1 MLLAALCLAQS
12 ALAEAEQSRKSLLPP
27 DAVTRL
33 SLAGQAQ
40 LGRLSVEPATG
51 APASQVARLETTAR
65 TQNDWDVSA
74 TVSIPEPLAKGDVL
88 LLTFYARAAKGQPE
102 TGEARFAVDVQ
113 TNGPSYAKS
122 VTRYFG
128 VGSTWQRCETPL
140 VVAHATPAGG
150 SNVSFRL
157 GFGAQI
163 VEIAGLELW
172 RYPEGT
178 KVQDLPWSAT
188 RYAGD
193 EPNAAWRAEAEK
205 RIEALRKGEAAIRV
219 TGADGK
225 PIAGAKVEFQMKRHA
240 FGFGSAVDAGTLFLE
255 GSDGDRYR
263 KTVIENY
270 GLATIENHLKWPF
283 WEDWGRKDGLRA
295 LDWLR
300 EKGLLVR
307 GHTLI
312 WPGWK
317 EMPKDMPSL
326 ESDPVAL
333 RKRVQTHFEDIL
345 GVTRGKIVEWD
356 VMNEPY
362 AQNDMMRILGWTE
375 MGEWF
380 RMAKRLE
387 PNARL
392 AVNDYPLP
400 DSLGGGSAHL
410 NHYAGVVERLLA
422 EKAPVEAIGFQGHFG
437 DNVVPPERLLGG
449 LDRFAK
455 YGLPIVI
462 TEFDINT
469 KDEDLQARYMRDFLT
484 ACFSHPSVDTLVIW
498 GFWEGRHWFPDAG
511 LYRRDWSLRPQG
523 QVWLD
528 LVKKRWWTNAVQ
540 ASDSRGESRVSGF
553 FGDYEVVVSAPG
565 YKPERVEVGHTKSS
579 PLSRTVV
586 LERS

>member
-1 MLLAALCLAQS
+1 MQLAM
-12 ALAEAEQSRKSLLPP
+12 
-27 DAVTRL
+27 
-33 SLAGQAQ
+33 AGQTQ
-40 LGRLSVEPATG
+40 LGKLSVADLPSGSYGIA
-51 APASQVARLETTAR
+51 AKLETLAKTP
-65 TQNDWDVSA
+65 NDWDVSA
-74 TVSIPEPLAKGDVL
+74 AVSIPEPLAKGDVL
-88 LLTFYARAAKGQPE
+88 LLTFHARAIKGQPE

-157 GFGAQI
+157 GFGPQV
-163 VEIAGLELW
+163 VEVAGLELW

-178 KVQDLPWSAT
+178 QVQDLPRSVT

-193 EPNAAWRAEAEK
+193 EPNARWRTEADK
-205 RIEALRKGEAAIRV
+205 RIETLRKGEATIRV
-219 TGADGK
+219 TQADGK

-255 GSDGDRYR
+255 GPDADRYR
-263 KTVIENY
+263 KTVLENY
-270 GLATIENHLKWPF
+270 GLATIENHLKWPY

-300 EKGLLVR
+300 EKDILVR

-317 EMPKDMPSL
+317 ELPKDMPSL
-326 ESDPVAL
+326 EKDPAAL

-362 AQNDMMRILGWTE
+362 AQNDMMRILGWSE
-375 MGEWF
+375 MSEWF
-380 RMAKRLE
+380 RMAKRLD
-387 PNARL
+387 PHARL

-400 DSLGGGSAHL
+400 DIQSSAHL
-410 NHYAGVVERLLA
+410 DHYFGVVERLIA

-455 YGLPIVI
+455 FGLPIVI

-484 ACFSHPSVDTLVIW
+484 ACFSHPAVDTVVIW

-528 LVKKRWWTNAVQ
+528 LVKKRWWTNASQ
-540 ASDSRGESRVSGF
+540 SSNAKGEARVSGF
-553 FGDYEVVVSAPG
+553 YGDYDIVISAPG
-565 YKPERVEVGHTKSS
+565 YRTARVSGSHSKTT
-579 PLSRTVV
+579 PLAKTVA
-586 LERS
+586 LEHG